1 MREKPALK
9 GSALALL
16 LRVTAHPR
24 AVIDNAQITEGDD
37 GQILVDHKLLSPFT
51 NQAESIEIDGED
63 RELIWDSS
71 SRTHRYFS
79 PSAGWVDIPEMRS
92 KSYRVD
98 FNIFLAM
105 MRQWLGMS
113 THVTPRV
120 LVPELLWDLG
130 EIWISRRR
138 VAVLF
143 LRRAG
148 LPETITKARG
158 ALLSFPRR
166 GSSLILTD
174 GRPSENGPDL
184 PGNPVLVSLLDIF
197 PPGMDVLDSVDA
209 DSLSSLIGASPE
221 TAREWTLVDCS
232 EDGGHLRIHDQ
243 RYHFNGLTH
252 KRIIRLLYETWE
264 RGDSRLRTSYVL
276 GEAESRSR
284 TISQAFSGCKEDWKA
299 AIGYGD
305 GDCWLKVEDHQ

>member
-1 MREKPALK
+1 MTEKPALK